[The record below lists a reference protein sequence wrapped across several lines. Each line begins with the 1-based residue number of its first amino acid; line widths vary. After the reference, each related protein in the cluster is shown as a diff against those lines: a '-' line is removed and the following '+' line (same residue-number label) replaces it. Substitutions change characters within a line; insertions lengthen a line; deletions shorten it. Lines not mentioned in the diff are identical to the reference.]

1 MSLLRAGT
9 QSVLRF
15 LLRRV
20 VGKLLAV
27 PVRRRLAAFDA
38 ATHDP
43 RRVQQALLLD
53 LLRYQA
59 DTAFGRDHHF
69 HDIRT
74 AEDFRR
80 RVPVAGYDYV
90 EPYLA
95 RVRRG
100 ETAALLADRH
110 VRMFVLTSG
119 TTATR
124 KTIP

>member
-43 RRVQQALLLD
+43 KRVQEALLLD
-53 LLRYQA
+53 LIRHQA
-59 DTAFGRDHHF
+59 DTAFGRDHRF
-69 HDIRT
+69 NDIRT

-80 RVPVAGYDYV
+80 RIPVAGYDYA

-100 ETAALLADRH
+100 EPGALLADPH
-110 VRMFVLTSG
+110 VHMFALT
-119 TTATR
+119 
-124 KTIP
+124 